1 MGFNLYKSDGAE
13 SNRSDYIKLRATLDI
28 TNETDTAVEITINY
42 TIKKTTNQNMSVP
55 GDRYGLLVKDF
66 SVNGNGQIINRG
78 SIIGYWK
85 LNQIYD
91 VTTEQTD
98 FATLS
103 FPKGERATT
112 YTGVTCLINDNF
124 DSTTWNNNKST
135 YIWTG
140 QQGETVSSLP
150 DNYAVTEFT
159 VPARGSSTTTTKC
172 SAPTSVTASAG
183 FVKPRDKVTIS
194 WSGAEAGV
202 NNDIQKYRVYYKEG
216 GMPTTGFQGY
226 DGYKDSE
233 NSTSTSV
240 DITMPDVRGSNYYF
254 KVQTIGRA
262 FGYNSNLSEA
272 VATCQINQ
280 LPPAPTVTPEKTT
293 IPSGGGSIAFSLI
306 AIDPDNQTTRFYY
319 STTPDGE
326 KTEISNSG
334 TIEVKDAT
342 TYYFYSFDGLEYSES
357 YTSQSITVNTK
368 PTITSI
374 TTTGIGTLYTSELL
388 TNDRYKDS
396 FYTQVKGAL
405 ELSKTAIS
413 ITWYARYATIPT
425 SGSVSDWETT
435 INLGDNNNLNANLD
449 LSSNT
454 NFKKLDNIVYQIG
467 ASYNDGIEDSDISW
481 GDTNF
486 VIAPVPTIGD
496 FINQYGKTNVAY
508 STSNHFY
515 HEASIIATKDSS
527 VTSIDA
533 TINNN
538 AQVTT
543 SGIRGY
549 LNDGYFKINIEN
561 TNKNTKYTLT
571 FTINRVIG
579 SVTKEFTI
587 YSAGLPYKG
596 GDGEATFGI
605 LDIYNQAILKAYSDT
620 GNFTISLYNFFETI
634 DYAHANK
641 NYNGN
646 PTPSTSNCLSFTLVK
661 GLKRLDI
668 NPTYSDDSSNSNLYF
683 TYNKNFYK
691 TELLDGR
698 NPLELD
704 LETVNSVDLRITFT
718 DVFGQSYSITKPGYL
733 TLDFREPFI
742 NKDGFSISVLRNN
755 NEVIDNIREGDEV
768 EFKLE
773 WKSYNSQVATIE
785 SYIYRSSTIIDNPSN
800 ITSWERYQNNS
811 NYIWNIDTSEVIP
824 TELIRR
830 GTGEKIYTVGQLNK
844 SNYIYFKIRTTINGQ
859 SKDYYTDGYK
869 ITQRHVSVSKA
880 GFSSFNYDSDKQKIS
895 YVHTPYD
902 SGGGNTP
909 NNMNN
914 TSGGIEKLEIG
925 IQYSTDFNS
934 ESSEKKYISFDG
946 TKSDNFVALITRP
959 SPEITIA
966 DEESDNTTEYTHF
979 FKIENFSYYN
989 IRLVFQTTIG
999 SIVKIGYGE
1008 ETTIYNITPTVA
1020 YRKNQLGINSIPENF
1035 EGDGFNP
1042 EESIKDTSILIIQSA
1057 TNRNN
1062 IYFITPNHRIKF
1074 NINNGRIDG
1083 ILLDAGNWNIP
1094 EPYAVA
1100 IENSDE
1106 TENFHVIKKEQ

>member
-1 MGFNLYKSDGAE
+1 MGFNLYKGDGAE
-13 SNRSDYIKLRATLDI
+13 SNRSDYIKLKATLNI
-28 TNETDTAVEITINY
+28 TNETDTKVEITINY
-42 TIKKTTNQNMSVP
+42 TIEKSTQQNMTPP
-55 GDRYGLLVKDF
+55 GKRYGLLVQDF
-66 SVNGNGQIINRG
+66 SVNENGQITNRG
-78 SIIGYWK
+78 SIIGYWE
-85 LNQIYD
+85 LAQIED
-91 VTTEQTD
+91 VYGKQTD
-98 FATLS
+98 YVTFS
-103 FPKGERATT
+103 FDKGERATT
-112 YTGVTCLINDNF
+112 YTGVTCLINDNL

-140 QQGETVSSLP
+140 QQGGSVSSLP

-183 FVKPRDKVTIS
+183 FVKPGDKITIS
-194 WSGAEAGV
+194 WSGAEAGI

-254 KVQTIGRA
+254 KVQTISRNA
-262 FGYNSNLSEA
+262 WYNSDLSEA

-280 LPPAPTVTPEKTT
+280 LPSAPTVAPKNII
-293 IPSGGGSIAFSLI
+293 IPSGGGSITFSLT
-306 AIDPDNQTTRFYY
+306 ATDDDEGQTTTFYY
-319 STTPDGE
+319 STVPDGE
-326 KTEISNSG
+326 KTEISNGG
-334 TIEVKDAT
+334 TIEIKDAT

-357 YTSQSITVNTK
+357 YTSPSITVNTK

-374 TTTGIGTLYTSELL
+374 TTTGIGTLYTSDLL
-388 TNDRYKDS
+388 TNNSYKDS
-396 FYTQVKGAL
+396 FYTQVSSTL
-405 ELSKTAIS
+405 ELSKTAHN
-413 ITWYARYATIPT
+413 ITWYARYATIPN

-435 INLGDNNNLNANLD
+435 INLGNNNNLNANLD

-533 TINNN
+533 TING
-538 AQVTT
+538 ATVTT
-543 SGIRGY
+543 PRDIIRGY
-549 LNDGYFKINIEN
+549 LNDGYFKINIEG
-561 TNKNTKYTLT
+561 TNKNTEYTLD

-579 SVTKEFTI
+579 SVTKKFAI
-587 YSAGLPYKG
+587 YSAGLPYKSSG
-596 GDGEATFGI
+596 GVFSE
-605 LDIYNQAILKAYSDT
+605 LDIFSQTAPLKAYSDT
-620 GNFTISLYNFFETI
+620 GNFTISLYNFFETT
-634 DYAHANK
+634 DYAHVNK

-646 PTPSTSNCLSFTLVK
+646 PTPSNCLLFTLVK
-661 GLKRLDI
+661 GSKSLDI
-668 NPTYSDDSSNSNLYF
+668 VPTYRDDSSTSNLYF
-683 TYNKNFYK
+683 NYNKNFYK

-704 LETVNSVDLRITFT
+704 LETVNSVDLKITFK
-718 DVFGQSYSITKPGYL
+718 DVFGQSYSITKPDYL
-733 TLDFREPFI
+733 KLDFREPFI
-742 NKDGFSISVLRNN
+742 NEYGFSISVLRNN
-755 NEVIDNIREGDEV
+755 NEVIGNIQEGDEV
-768 EFKLE
+768 KFTLNWE
-773 WKSYNSQVATIE
+773 SYNSQVATIE

-800 ITSWERYQNNS
+800 ITSWERYQDNS
-811 NYIWNIDTSEVIP
+811 NYIWNINTSEVIP
-824 TELIRR
+824 TGLIRS

-844 SNYIYFKIRTTINGQ
+844 SNYVYFKISTTINGQ
-859 SKDYYTDGYK
+859 SKNYYTDSYR

-895 YVHTPYD
+895 YVHTSYD

-909 NNMNN
+909 NNINN

-934 ESSEKKYISFDG
+934 ESSEKKYISSTG
-946 TKSDNFVALITRP
+946 EGSDNFVALITR
-959 SPEITIA
+959 SSNSEIT
-966 DEESDNTTEYTHF
+966 DEESSIIEYTHSF
-979 FKIENFSYYN
+979 NTGNFSYYN
-989 IRLVFQTTIG
+989 IRLVFKTTIG

-1008 ETTIYNITPTVA
+1008 ETTIYNITPTIA
-1020 YRKNQLGINSIPENF
+1020 YRKNQLGINTIPENF
-1035 EGDGFNP
+1035 EGNDGLG
-1042 EESIKDTSILIIQSA
+1042 ESIKDTSILIIQSA

-1062 IYFITPNHRIKF
+1062 IYFITPNYRIKF
-1074 NINNGRIDG
+1074 NINNGKIDG
-1083 ILLDAGNWNIP
+1083 ILLDAGNWNKP

-1100 IENSDE
+1100 IENSDG
-1106 TENFHVIKKEQ
+1106 TEDFHVIKKEQ

>member
-42 TIKKTTNQNMSVP
+42 TIKKDTNQNMSPP

-66 SVNGNGQIINRG
+66 SVNNEGQITNRG
-78 SIIGYWK
+78 SIIGWTEST
-85 LNQIYD
+85 LPIND
-91 VTTEQTD
+91 VAEQSNFIT
-98 FATLS
+98 FEFT
-103 FPKGERATT
+103 KGEYATT
-112 YTGVTCLINDNF
+112 YKGVTFLINDNR
-124 DSTTWNNNKST
+124 DSTTWNNDGT
-135 YIWTG
+135 YMWTG
-140 QQGETVSSLP
+140 QKGSSVNHLP
-150 DNYAVTEFT
+150 DSYAVTEFT
-159 VPARGSSTTTTKC
+159 VPAQGSSTTPTKC

-183 FVKPRDKVTIS
+183 FVKPGDKITIS
-194 WSGAEAGV
+194 WSGAEAGI

-254 KVQTIGRA
+254 KVQTISRNA
-262 FGYNSNLSEA
+262 WYNSDLSEA

-280 LPPAPTVTPEKTT
+280 LPSAPTVAPKNII
-293 IPSGGGSIAFSLI
+293 IPSGGGSITFSLT
-306 AIDPDNQTTRFYY
+306 ATDDDEGQTTTFYY
-319 STTPDGE
+319 STVPDGE
-326 KTEISNSG
+326 KTEISNG
-334 TIEVKDAT
+334 ETIEIKDAT

-357 YTSQSITVNTK
+357 YTSPSITVNTK

-374 TTTGIGTLYTSELL
+374 TTTGTGTLYTSELL

-405 ELSKTAIS
+405 KLSKNAND
-413 ITWYARYATIPT
+413 ITWYARYATIPE
-425 SGSVSDWETT
+425 SGSVPDWKTT
-435 INLGDNNNLNANLD
+435 IILDTNKNLNANLD

-454 NFKKLDNIVYQIG
+454 DFKKLDNIVYQIG

-496 FINQYGKTNVAY
+496 FINQYGTTNVKY

-515 HEASIIATKDSS
+515 HKASIIATKDSS

-538 AQVTT
+538 AQVIT

-561 TNKNTKYTLT
+561 TNKNTKYTLE

-579 SVTKEFTI
+579 SVTKEFEI

-596 GDGEATFGI
+596 SNGEATFGI
-605 LDIYNQAILKAYSDT
+605 SDIYNQATLKAYSDT
-620 GNFTISLYNFFETI
+620 GNFTISLYNFFETLS
-634 DYAHANK
+634 YSSAKK
-641 NYNGN
+641 NYDGTKL
-646 PTPSTSNCLSFTLVK
+646 PTSCLSFDFVKDSKTLN
-661 GLKRLDI
+661 I
-668 NPTYSDDSSNSNLYF
+668 IPTYSDSSSDSILYF
-683 TYNKNFYK
+683 TYKKDFYK
-691 TELLDGR
+691 ALAGS
-698 NPLELD
+698 NPLGLD
-704 LETVNSVDLRITFT
+704 LEAANSVDLKITFT
-718 DVFGQSYSITKPGYL
+718 DVFGQSYSVTKQGYL

-755 NEVIDNIREGDEV
+755 NEVIDNIREGDKVKFILNWE
-768 EFKLE
+768 
-773 WKSYNSQVATIE
+773 SYNSQVATIE
-785 SYIYRSSTIIDNPSN
+785 SYIYRSSTIVDNPSN
-800 ITSWERYQNNS
+800 ITSWERYQDNS

-824 TELIRR
+824 TGLIRS
-830 GTGEKIYTVGQLNK
+830 GTGKKIYTVGQLNK
-844 SNYIYFKIRTTINGQ
+844 SNYIYFKISTTINGQ
-859 SKDYYTDGYK
+859 SKDYYTDGYR

-934 ESSEKKYISFDG
+934 ESSEKKYISSTG
-946 TKSDNFVALITRP
+946 GKSDNFVALITRP
-959 SPEITIA
+959 SPETIA
-966 DEESDNTTEYTHF
+966 DEESSIIEYTHSF
-979 FKIENFSYYN
+979 NIGNFSYYN

-999 SIVKIGYGE
+999 STVKIGYGE
-1008 ETTIYNITPTVA
+1008 ETTIYNITPTIA
-1020 YRKNQLGINSIPENF
+1020 YRKNQLGINTIPENF

-1074 NINNGRIDG
+1074 NINDGRIDG

-1094 EPYAVA
+1094 EPYAVS
-1100 IENSDE
+1100 IENSDG
-1106 TENFHVIKKEQ
+1106 TEDFHVIKKE

>member
-1 MGFNLYKSDGAE
+1 MGFNLYKGDGAE
-13 SNRSDYIKLRATLDI
+13 SNRSDYIKLKATLDI

-42 TIKKTTNQNMSVP
+42 TIKKTTNQNMPVP

-183 FVKPRDKVTIS
+183 FVKPGDKVTIS
-194 WSGAEAGV
+194 WSGAEAGI

-262 FGYNSNLSEA
+262 FGYNSNLSENY
-272 VATCQINQ
+272 ATCQINQ
-280 LPPAPTVTPEKTT
+280 LPPAPTVTPEKTM
-293 IPSGGGSIAFSLI
+293 IPSGGGSIAFSLT
-306 AIDPDNQTTRFYY
+306 ATDPDSQTTSFYY
-319 STTPDGE
+319 STIPAGG
-326 KTEISNSG
+326 KTEISNGG
-334 TIEVKDAT
+334 TIEVKDET
-342 TYYFYSFDGLEYSES
+342 TYYFYTFDGLEYSES
-357 YTSQSITVNTK
+357 YTSQLITVNTK

-374 TTTGIGTLYTSELL
+374 TTTGIGTLYTSDLL
-388 TNDRYKDS
+388 TNDNYKDS
-396 FYTQVKGAL
+396 FYTQVSSTL
-405 ELSKTAIS
+405 ELSKTANS
-413 ITWYARYATIPT
+413 ITWYARYATIPN
-425 SGSVSDWETT
+425 SGSVLKWEKT
-435 INLGDNNNLNANLD
+435 IDLGTNNDLNVNLD

-454 NFKKLDNIVYQIG
+454 DFKKLDNIVYQIG

-496 FINQYGKTNVAY
+496 FINQYGTTNVKY

-515 HEASIIATKDSS
+515 HKASIIATKDSS
-527 VTSIDA
+527 VISIDA
-533 TINNN
+533 TVNG
-538 AQVTT
+538 ATVTT
-543 SGIRGY
+543 PRDIIRGY
-549 LNDGYFKINIEN
+549 LNDGYFKINIEG
-561 TNKNTKYTLT
+561 TNKNTEYTLD

-579 SVTKEFTI
+579 SVTKKFTI
-587 YSAGLPYKG
+587 YSAGLPYKSRMAVFS
-596 GDGEATFGI
+596 ES
-605 LDIYNQAILKAYSDT
+605 DIFSQTAPLKAYSDT
-620 GNFTISLYNFFETI
+620 SNFTISLYNFFGTT
-634 DYAHANK
+634 DYAYANK
-641 NYNGN
+641 NYDGN
-646 PTPSTSNCLSFTLVK
+646 PNPSNCLLFTLVK
-661 GLKRLDI
+661 GSKSLDI
-668 NPTYSDDSSNSNLYF
+668 NPTYRDDSSNSNLYF
-683 TYNKNFYK
+683 DYKKDFYK
-691 TELLDGR
+691 TELLNGS

-704 LETVNSVDLRITFT
+704 LEAVNSVGLKITFK
-718 DVFGQSYSITKPGYL
+718 DVFGQSYSITKQDYL
-733 TLDFREPFI
+733 KLDFREPFI
-742 NKDGFSISVLRNN
+742 NKSGFSISVLRNN
-755 NEVIDNIREGDEV
+755 NEVIDNIREGDKVKFILNWE
-768 EFKLE
+768 
-773 WKSYNSQVATIE
+773 SYNSQVATIE
-785 SYIYRSSTIIDNPSN
+785 SYIYRSSTIVDNPSN
-800 ITSWERYQNNS
+800 ITSWERYQDNS

-844 SNYIYFKIRTTINGQ
+844 SNYIYFKINTTINGQ
-859 SKDYYTDGYK
+859 SKDYYTDGYR
-869 ITQRHVSVSKA
+869 ITQRHVSISKA
-880 GFSSFNYDSDKQKIS
+880 GFSSFNYDSDNQKIS

-934 ESSEKKYISFDG
+934 ESSEKKYISSTG
-946 TKSDNFVALITRP
+946 KGSDNFVALITRS
-959 SPEITIA
+959 SPKTIA
-966 DEESDNTTEYTHF
+966 GEESSTIEYTHSF
-979 FKIENFSYYN
+979 QIENFSYYN
-989 IRLVFQTTIG
+989 IRLVFKTTIG
-999 SIVKIGYGE
+999 SIEKIGYGE

-1057 TNRNN
+1057 TNKNN

-1074 NINNGRIDG
+1074 NINDGRIDG
-1083 ILLDAGNWNIP
+1083 ILLDAGNWN
-1094 EPYAVA
+1094 
-1100 IENSDE
+1100 
-1106 TENFHVIKKEQ
+1106 

>member
-1 MGFNLYKSDGAE
+1 MGFNLYKGDGAE
-13 SNRSDYIKLRATLDI
+13 SNRSDYIKLKATLDI

-183 FVKPRDKVTIS
+183 FVKPGDKVTIS
-194 WSGAEAGV
+194 WSGAEAGI
-202 NNDIQKYRVYYKEG
+202 NNDIQKYRVYYNVG
-216 GMPTTGFQGY
+216 QAPTTGYQGY
-226 DGYKDSE
+226 IGYKDSE
-233 NSTSTSV
+233 DSTSTSV

-254 KVQTIGRA
+254 KVQTISRNA
-262 FGYNSNLSEA
+262 WYNSDLSEA

-280 LPPAPTVTPEKTT
+280 LPSAPTVAPKNII
-293 IPSGGGSIAFSLI
+293 IPSGGGSITFSLT
-306 AIDPDNQTTRFYY
+306 ATDDDEGQTTTFYY
-319 STTPDGE
+319 STVPDGE
-326 KTEISNSG
+326 KTEISNGG
-334 TIEVKDAT
+334 TIEIKDAT

-357 YTSQSITVNTK
+357 YTSPSIIVNTK

-374 TTTGIGTLYTSELL
+374 TTTGIGTLYTSDLL
-388 TNDRYKDS
+388 TNDSYKDS
-396 FYTQVKGAL
+396 FYTQVNSAL
-405 ELSKTAIS
+405 ELSKTANS
-413 ITWYARYATIPT
+413 ITWYARYATIPK
-425 SGSVSDWETT
+425 SGSVLKWEKT
-435 INLGDNNNLNANLD
+435 IDLGTNNDLNANLD

-454 NFKKLDNIVYQIG
+454 DFKKLDNIVYQIG

-496 FINQYGKTNVAY
+496 FINQYGTTNIAY
-508 STSNHFY
+508 STNNHFY

-533 TINNN
+533 TVNG
-538 AQVTT
+538 ATVTT
-543 SGIRGY
+543 PRDIIRGY
-549 LNDGYFKINIEN
+549 LNDGYFKINIEG
-561 TNKNTKYTLT
+561 TNKNTEYTLD
-571 FTINRVIG
+571 FTINRIIG
-579 SVTKEFTI
+579 SVTKKFTI
-587 YSAGLPYKG
+587 YSAGLPYKSSG
-596 GDGEATFGI
+596 TAFSES
-605 LDIYNQAILKAYSDT
+605 DIFSQTAPLKAYSDT
-620 GNFTISLYNFFETI
+620 GNFTISLYNFFETT

-661 GLKRLDI
+661 GLKILDI
-668 NPTYSDDSSNSNLYF
+668 NPTYRDDSSASNLYF
-683 TYNKNFYK
+683 TYNKDFYK
-691 TELLDGR
+691 AELSKGS

-704 LETVNSVDLRITFT
+704 LEAVNSVGLKITFK
-718 DVFGQSYSITKPGYL
+718 DVFGQSYSITKQDYL
-733 TLDFREPFI
+733 KLDFREPFI
-742 NKDGFSISVLRNN
+742 NEDGFSISVLRNN
-755 NEVIDNIREGDEV
+755 NEVIGNIQEGDKVKFTLNWE
-768 EFKLE
+768 
-773 WKSYNSQVATIE
+773 SYNSQVATIE
-785 SYIYRSSTIIDNPSN
+785 SYIYRSSTIVDNPSN
-800 ITSWERYQNNS
+800 ITSWERYQDNS

-824 TELIRR
+824 TELIRS
-830 GTGEKIYTVGQLNK
+830 GTGKKIYTVGQLNK
-844 SNYIYFKIRTTINGQ
+844 SNYIYFKISTTINEQ
-859 SKDYYTDGYK
+859 SRDYYTDGYR

-934 ESSEKKYISFDG
+934 ESSEKKYISSTG
-946 TKSDNFVALITRP
+946 GASDNFVALITRS
-959 SPEITIA
+959 SPETIA
-966 DEESDNTTEYTHF
+966 GEESDNTTEYTHS

-1074 NINNGRIDG
+1074 NINDGKIDG
-1083 ILLDAGNWNIP
+1083 ILLDAGNWINQNP
-1094 EPYAVA
+1094 MPL
-1100 IENSDE
+1100 
-1106 TENFHVIKKEQ
+1106 Q

>member
-1 MGFNLYKSDGAE
+1 MGFNLYKGDGAE

-42 TIKKTTNQNMSVP
+42 TIKKDTNQNMSPP

-66 SVNGNGQIINRG
+66 SVNENGQINNRG

-124 DSTTWNNNKST
+124 DSTTWNNDGT
-135 YIWTG
+135 YMWTG
-140 QQGETVSSLP
+140 QKGSSVSYLP

-159 VPARGSSTTTTKC
+159 VPAQGSSTTPTKC

-183 FVKPRDKVTIS
+183 FVKPGDKITIS
-194 WSGAEAGV
+194 WSGAEAGI

-254 KVQTIGRA
+254 KVQTISRNA
-262 FGYNSNLSEA
+262 WYNSDLSEA

-280 LPPAPTVTPEKTT
+280 LPSAPTVAPKNII
-293 IPSGGGSIAFSLI
+293 IPSGGGSITFSLT
-306 AIDPDNQTTRFYY
+306 ATDDDEGQTTSFYY
-319 STTPDGE
+319 STVPDGE
-326 KTEISNSG
+326 KTEISNG
-334 TIEVKDAT
+334 ETIEIKDAT

-357 YTSQSITVNTK
+357 YTSPSITVNTK

-388 TNDRYKDS
+388 TNDSYQNS
-396 FYTQVKGAL
+396 FYTQVSSTL
-405 ELSKTAIS
+405 ELSKTSVS
-413 ITWYARYATIPT
+413 ITWYARYATIPE

-454 NFKKLDNIVYQIG
+454 EFKKLANIVYQIG

-496 FINQYGKTNVAY
+496 FINQYGTTNVKY

-515 HEASIIATKDSS
+515 HKASIIATKDSS

-533 TINNN
+533 TINND
-538 AQVTT
+538 AQVIT

-561 TNKNTKYTLT
+561 TNKNTKYTLE

-579 SVTKEFTI
+579 SVTKKFEI

-596 GDGEATFGI
+596 SDGEATFGI
-605 LDIYNQAILKAYSDT
+605 SDIYNQATLKAYSDT
-620 GNFTISLYNFFETI
+620 GNFTISLYNFFETLS
-634 DYAHANK
+634 YSSAKK
-641 NYNGN
+641 NYDGTKL
-646 PTPSTSNCLSFTLVK
+646 PTSCLSFDFVKDSKTLNIV
-661 GLKRLDI
+661 
-668 NPTYSDDSSNSNLYF
+668 PTYSDSSSDSILYF
-683 TYNKNFYK
+683 TYKKDFYK
-691 TELLDGR
+691 ALAGS
-698 NPLELD
+698 NPLGLD
-704 LETVNSVDLRITFT
+704 LEAANSVDLKITFT
-718 DVFGQSYSITKPGYL
+718 DIFKQSYSITKQGYL

-742 NKDGFSISVLRNN
+742 NEDGFSISVLRNN

-768 EFKLE
+768 KFILNWE
-773 WKSYNSQVATIE
+773 SYNSQVATIE

-811 NYIWNIDTSEVIP
+811 NYIWNINTSEVIP
-824 TELIRR
+824 TGLIRS
-830 GTGEKIYTVGQLNK
+830 GTSNKIYTVGQLNK
-844 SNYIYFKIRTTINGQ
+844 SNYIYFKISTTINGQ
-859 SKDYYTDGYK
+859 SRDYYTDGYR

-914 TSGGIEKLEIG
+914 TSSGIEKLEIG

-934 ESSEKKYISFDG
+934 ESSEKKYISSTG
-946 TKSDNFVALITRP
+946 GGSDNFVALITRS
-959 SPEITIA
+959 SPETIF
-966 DEESDNTTEYTHF
+966 DEESSIIEYTHSF
-979 FKIENFSYYN
+979 QIENFSYYN
-989 IRLVFQTTIG
+989 IRLVFKTTIG
-999 SIVKIGYGE
+999 SIEKIGYGE
-1008 ETTIYNITPTVA
+1008 ETTIYNITPTIA
-1020 YRKNQLGINSIPENF
+1020 YRKNQLGINTIPENF
-1035 EGDGFNP
+1035 EGNDGFNP
-1042 EESIKDTSILIIQSA
+1042 GESIKDTSILIIQSA

-1062 IYFITPNHRIKF
+1062 IYFITPNNRIKF
-1074 NINNGRIDG
+1074 NINDGRIDG
-1083 ILLDAGNWNIP
+1083 ILLDAGNWN
-1094 EPYAVA
+1094 
-1100 IENSDE
+1100 
-1106 TENFHVIKKEQ
+1106 

>member
-13 SNRSDYIKLRATLDI
+13 SNRSDYIKLKATLDI

-159 VPARGSSTTTTKC
+159 VPARGSSTTPTKC

-183 FVKPRDKVTIS
+183 FVKPGDKITIS
-194 WSGAEAGV
+194 WSGAEAGI

-254 KVQTIGRA
+254 KVQTISRNA
-262 FGYNSNLSEA
+262 WYNSDLSEA

-280 LPPAPTVTPEKTT
+280 LPSAPTVAPKNII
-293 IPSGGGSIAFSLI
+293 IPSGGGSITFSLT
-306 AIDPDNQTTRFYY
+306 ATDDDEGQTTTFYY

-326 KTEISNSG
+326 KTEISNGG

-413 ITWYARYATIPT
+413 ITWYARYATIPE

-435 INLGDNNNLNANLD
+435 INLGNNNNLNANLD

-454 NFKKLDNIVYQIG
+454 NFKKLANIVYQIG

-496 FINQYGKTNVAY
+496 FINQYGKTNVPY
-508 STSNHFY
+508 SASNHFY
-515 HEASIIATKDSS
+515 HKASIIATKDSS
-527 VTSIDA
+527 VTSIEARINGA
-533 TINNN
+533 T
-538 AQVTT
+538 VTT

-549 LNDGYFKINIEN
+549 LNDGYFKINIEG
-561 TNKNTKYTLT
+561 TNKNTEYTLE

-587 YSAGLPYKG
+587 YSAGLPYKSSG
-596 GDGEATFGI
+596 TVFSE
-605 LDIYNQAILKAYSDT
+605 LDIFSQTAPLKAYSDT
-620 GNFTISLYNFFETI
+620 GNFTIFLYNFFGTT
-634 DYAHANK
+634 DYANAKK
-641 NYNGN
+641 NYDGN
-646 PTPSTSNCLSFTLVK
+646 PNPSNCLSFTLVK
-661 GLKRLDI
+661 GSKSLEI
-668 NPTYSDDSSNSNLYF
+668 NPIYRDDSSNSNLYF
-683 TYNKNFYK
+683 NYNKDFYK
-691 TELLDGR
+691 AKLSNGN

-704 LETVNSVDLRITFT
+704 LEAVNSVDLKITFK
-718 DVFGQSYSITKPGYL
+718 DVFGQSYSITKRDYL
-733 TLDFREPFI
+733 KLDFREPFI
-742 NKDGFSISVLRNN
+742 NEDGFSISVLRNN
-755 NEVIDNIREGDEV
+755 NVVIDNIREGDEV

-773 WKSYNSQVATIE
+773 WQSYNSQVATIE
-785 SYIYRSSTIIDNPSN
+785 SYIYRSSTIVDNPSN
-800 ITSWERYQNNS
+800 ITSWERYQDNS

-830 GTGEKIYTVGQLNK
+830 GTSNKIYTVGQLNK
-844 SNYIYFKIRTTINGQ
+844 SNYIYFKISTTINGQ
-859 SKDYYTDGYK
+859 SRDYYTDGYR

-914 TSGGIEKLEIG
+914 TSSGIEKLEIG

-934 ESSEKKYISFDG
+934 ESSEKKYISSTG
-946 TKSDNFVALITRP
+946 EGSDNFVALITRS
-959 SPEITIA
+959 SPETIF
-966 DEESDNTTEYTHF
+966 DEESSIIEYTHSF
-979 FKIENFSYYN
+979 QIENFSYYN
-989 IRLVFQTTIG
+989 IRLVFKTTIG
-999 SIVKIGYGE
+999 SIEKIGYGE
-1008 ETTIYNITPTVA
+1008 ETTIYNITPTIA
-1020 YRKNQLGINSIPENF
+1020 YRKNHIGINAIPENF
-1035 EGDGFNP
+1035 EGNDGFNP
-1042 EESIKDTSILIIQSA
+1042 GESIKDTSILIIQSA

-1074 NINNGRIDG
+1074 NINDGRIDG
-1083 ILLDAGNWNIP
+1083 ILLDAGNWN
-1094 EPYAVA
+1094 
-1100 IENSDE
+1100 
-1106 TENFHVIKKEQ
+1106 

>member
-1 MGFNLYKSDGAE
+1 MGFNLYKGDGAE

-42 TIKKTTNQNMSVP
+42 TIKKDTNQNMSPP

-66 SVNGNGQIINRG
+66 SVNENGQINNRG

-124 DSTTWNNNKST
+124 DSTTWNNDGT
-135 YIWTG
+135 YMWTG
-140 QQGETVSSLP
+140 QKGSSVSYLP

-159 VPARGSSTTTTKC
+159 VPAQGSSTTPTKC

-183 FVKPRDKVTIS
+183 FVKPGDKITIS
-194 WSGAEAGV
+194 WSGAEAGI

-254 KVQTIGRA
+254 KVQTISRNA
-262 FGYNSNLSEA
+262 WYNSDLSEA

-280 LPPAPTVTPEKTT
+280 LPSAPTVAPKNII
-293 IPSGGGSIAFSLI
+293 IPSGGGSITFSLT
-306 AIDPDNQTTRFYY
+306 ATDDDEGQTTTFYY
-319 STTPDGE
+319 STVPDGE
-326 KTEISNSG
+326 KTEISNG
-334 TIEVKDAT
+334 ETIEIKDAT

-357 YTSQSITVNTK
+357 YTSPSITVNTK

-413 ITWYARYATIPT
+413 ITWYARYATIPE
-425 SGSVSDWETT
+425 SGFVSDWETT

-454 NFKKLDNIVYQIG
+454 DFKKLDNIVYQIG

-486 VIAPVPTIGD
+486 VIARVPTIGD
-496 FINQYGKTNVAY
+496 FINQYGIENIPY
-508 STSNHFY
+508 SASNHFY

-533 TINNN
+533 TVNG
-538 AQVTT
+538 ATVTT
-543 SGIRGY
+543 PRDIIRGY
-549 LNDGYFKINIEN
+549 LNDGYFKINIEG
-561 TNKNTKYTLT
+561 TNKNTRYTLE

-579 SVTKEFTI
+579 SVTKEFII
-587 YSAGLPYKG
+587 YSAGLPYKSSG
-596 GDGEATFGI
+596 TAFSES
-605 LDIYNQAILKAYSDT
+605 DIFSQTAPLKAYSDT
-620 GNFTISLYNFFETI
+620 GNFTISLYNFFETT

-661 GLKRLDI
+661 GLKILDI
-668 NPTYSDDSSNSNLYF
+668 NPTYRDDSSASNLYF
-683 TYNKNFYK
+683 TYNKDFYK
-691 TELLDGR
+691 KLLTGSNPS

-704 LETVNSVDLRITFT
+704 LEAVNSVDLKITFT
-718 DVFGQSYSITKPGYL
+718 DVFGQSYSITKRDYL
-733 TLDFREPFI
+733 KLDFREPFI
-742 NKDGFSISVLRNN
+742 NEYGFSISVLRNN
-755 NEVIDNIREGDEV
+755 NEVIGNIQEGDRVKFILNWE
-768 EFKLE
+768 
-773 WKSYNSQVATIE
+773 SYNSQVATIE
-785 SYIYRSSTIIDNPSN
+785 SYIYRSSTIVDNPSN
-800 ITSWERYQNNS
+800 ITSWERYQDNS

-824 TELIRR
+824 TGLIRR

-844 SNYIYFKIRTTINGQ
+844 SNYIYFKISTTINEQ
-859 SKDYYTDGYK
+859 SRDYYTDGYR
-869 ITQRHVSVSKA
+869 ITQKHVSVSKA
-880 GFSSFNYDSDKQKIS
+880 GFSSFNYDSDNQKIS

-934 ESSEKKYISFDG
+934 ESSEKKYISSTG
-946 TKSDNFVALITRP
+946 GKSDIFVALITRS
-959 SPEITIA
+959 SPETI
-966 DEESDNTTEYTHF
+966 DGEESSTIEYTHS

-989 IRLVFQTTIG
+989 IRLVFKTTIG
-999 SIVKIGYGE
+999 SIEKIGYGE
-1008 ETTIYNITPTVA
+1008 ETTIYNITPTIA
-1020 YRKNQLGINSIPENF
+1020 YRKNQLGINTIPENF
-1035 EGDGFNP
+1035 EGNDGSG
-1042 EESIKDTSILIIQSA
+1042 ESIKDTSILIIQSA

-1062 IYFITPNHRIKF
+1062 IYFITPNNRIKF
-1074 NINNGRIDG
+1074 NINDGKIDG
-1083 ILLDAGNWNIP
+1083 ILLDAGNWN
-1094 EPYAVA
+1094 
-1100 IENSDE
+1100 
-1106 TENFHVIKKEQ
+1106 

>member
-1 MGFNLYKSDGAE
+1 MVRIYA
-13 SNRSDYIKLRATLDI
+13 Y
-28 TNETDTAVEITINY
+28 
-42 TIKKTTNQNMSVP
+42 
-55 GDRYGLLVKDF
+55 
-66 SVNGNGQIINRG
+66 SVNNIWCDY
-78 SIIGYWK
+78 S
-85 LNQIYD
+85 L
-91 VTTEQTD
+91 
-98 FATLS
+98 
-103 FPKGERATT
+103 
-112 YTGVTCLINDNF
+112 
-124 DSTTWNNNKST
+124 
-135 YIWTG
+135 YISRDG
-140 QQGETVSSLP
+140 
-150 DNYAVTEFT
+150 
-159 VPARGSSTTTTKC
+159 STTTVRVIGTIYGNGSSKDSSNNLYAHLRYNVSPANTGNTTTYVSSYGSPFGNGVKIVDAPLDGSSIPKSGATFDVSWTIPNDETITYENC
-172 SAPTSVTASAG
+172 ALFLSKSPNNVESNSNEAYLFIGKKLKPNAEDRLRYYTENLSIEPDYTPCTAPTSVTASAG
-183 FVKPRDKVTIS
+183 FVKPGDKVTIS
-194 WSGAEAGV
+194 WSGAEAGL
-202 NNDIQKYRVYYKEG
+202 NNTIRRYRVYYNVG
-216 GMPTTGFQGY
+216 QAPTTGSQGHV
-226 DGYKDSE
+226 GYIDSE

-240 DITMPDVRGSNYYF
+240 DITMPDVRGGVYYF
-254 KVQTIGRA
+254 KVQTICWNA
-262 FGYNSNLSEA
+262 WYNSNLSEA

-280 LPPAPTVTPEKTT
+280 LPSAPTVAPKNII
-293 IPSGGGSIAFSLI
+293 IPSGGGSITFSLT
-306 AIDPDNQTTRFYY
+306 ATDDDEGQTTTFYY
-319 STTPDGE
+319 STVPDGE
-326 KTEISNSG
+326 KTEISNGG
-334 TIEVKDAT
+334 TIEIKDAT

-357 YTSQSITVNTK
+357 YTSPSITVNTK
-368 PTITSI
+368 PTIISI

-388 TNDRYKDS
+388 TSDRYKDS

-405 ELSKTAIS
+405 ELSKNAKD
-413 ITWYARYATIPT
+413 ITWYARYATIPE
-425 SGSVSDWETT
+425 SGPVSDWETT
-435 INLGDNNNLNANLD
+435 INLGNNNNLNANLD

-454 NFKKLDNIVYQIG
+454 NFKKLANIVYQIG

-496 FINQYGKTNVAY
+496 FINQYGKTNVPY
-508 STSNHFY
+508 SASNHFY
-515 HEASIIATKDSS
+515 HKASIIATKDSS

-549 LNDGYFKINIEN
+549 LNDGYFKINIEG
-561 TNKNTKYTLT
+561 TNKNTEYTLE

-596 GDGEATFGI
+596 GDGEATFGV

-620 GNFTISLYNFFETI
+620 GDFTISLYNFFETT
-634 DYAHANK
+634 DYAHAKK
-641 NYNGN
+641 NYNGD
-646 PTPSTSNCLSFTLVK
+646 PIPSTSNCLSFTLVK
-661 GLKRLDI
+661 GLKSLDI
-668 NPTYSDDSSNSNLYF
+668 NPTYRADSSSSILYF
-683 TYNKNFYK
+683 NYNKDFYK
-691 TELLDGR
+691 AKLSAGS

-704 LETVNSVDLRITFT
+704 LEAVNSVDLKITFK
-718 DVFGQSYSITKPGYL
+718 DVFGRSYSITKQGYL

-742 NKDGFSISVLRNN
+742 NEDGFSISVLRNN

-768 EFKLE
+768 KFILN

-785 SYIYRSSTIIDNPSN
+785 SYIYRSSTIVDNPSN

-811 NYIWNIDTSEVIP
+811 NYTWNIDTSKVRPIG
-824 TELIRR
+824 LIRS

-844 SNYIYFKIRTTINGQ
+844 SNYIYFKISTTINEQ
-859 SKDYYTDGYK
+859 SKDYYTDGYR

-880 GFSSFNYDSDKQKIS
+880 GFSSFNYDSDNQKIS

-934 ESSEKKYISFDG
+934 ESSEKKYISSTG
-946 TKSDNFVALITRP
+946 GKSDIFVALITRS
-959 SPEITIA
+959 SPETI
-966 DEESDNTTEYTHF
+966 DGEESSTIEYTHSF
-979 FKIENFSYYN
+979 NIGNFSYYN

-999 SIVKIGYGE
+999 STVKIGYGE
-1008 ETTIYNITPTVA
+1008 ETTIYNITPTIA
-1020 YRKNQLGINSIPENF
+1020 YRKNQLGINTIPENF

-1074 NINNGRIDG
+1074 NINDGRIDG

-1100 IENSDE
+1100 IENSDG
-1106 TENFHVIKKEQ
+1106 TENFHVIKKE

>member
-1 MGFNLYKSDGAE
+1 MGFNLYKGDGAE
-13 SNRSDYIKLRATLDI
+13 SNRSDYIKLKATLDI

-78 SIIGYWK
+78 SIIGYTEST
-85 LNQIYD
+85 LPIND
-91 VTTEQTD
+91 VTEQSNFIT
-98 FATLS
+98 FKFT
-103 FPKGERATT
+103 KGEYATT
-112 YTGVTCLINDNF
+112 YKGVTFLINDNR
-124 DSTTWNNNKST
+124 DSTTWNNDGT
-135 YIWTG
+135 YMWTG
-140 QQGETVSSLP
+140 QKGSSVNHLP
-150 DNYAVTEFT
+150 DSYAVTEFT
-159 VPARGSSTTTTKC
+159 IPARGSSTTTTKC

-183 FVKPRDKVTIS
+183 FVKPGDKVTIS
-194 WSGAEAGV
+194 WSGAEAGI

-226 DGYKDSE
+226 DDYKDSE

-262 FGYNSNLSEA
+262 FGYNSDLSEA

-306 AIDPDNQTTRFYY
+306 ATDPDSQTTSFYY
-319 STTPDGE
+319 STTTPDGE
-326 KTEISNSG
+326 KTEISNGG
-334 TIEVKDAT
+334 TIEVKDET
-342 TYYFYSFDGLEYSES
+342 TYYFYTFDGLEYSES
-357 YTSQSITVNTK
+357 YTSQLITVNTK

-374 TTTGIGTLYTSELL
+374 TTTGIGTLYTSDLL
-388 TNDRYKDS
+388 TNDSYKDS
-396 FYTQVKGAL
+396 FYTQVSSTL
-405 ELSKTAIS
+405 ELSKTAHN
-413 ITWYARYATIPT
+413 ITWYARYATIPN
-425 SGSVSDWETT
+425 SGSVLKWEKT
-435 INLGDNNNLNANLD
+435 IDLGTNNDLNANLD

-454 NFKKLDNIVYQIG
+454 DFKKLDNIVYQIG

-496 FINQYGKTNVAY
+496 FINQYGIENIPY
-508 STSNHFY
+508 SASNHFY

-533 TINNN
+533 TVNG
-538 AQVTT
+538 ATVTT
-543 SGIRGY
+543 PRDIIRGY
-549 LNDGYFKINIEN
+549 LNDGYFKINIIG
-561 TNKNTKYTLT
+561 TNKNTEYTLD

-579 SVTKEFTI
+579 SVTKKFTI
-587 YSAGLPYKG
+587 YSAGLPYKSG
-596 GDGEATFGI
+596 GTIFSES
-605 LDIYNQAILKAYSDT
+605 DISSQTAPLKAYSDT
-620 GNFTISLYNFFETI
+620 GDFIISLYNFFETT
-634 DYAHANK
+634 DYAHAKK
-641 NYNGN
+641 NYNGD

-661 GLKRLDI
+661 GLKSLDI
-668 NPTYSDDSSNSNLYF
+668 NPTYRGDSSNSNLYF
-683 TYNKNFYK
+683 NYNKDFYK
-691 TELLDGR
+691 AELSKGS

-704 LETVNSVDLRITFT
+704 LETVNSVDLRITFK
-718 DVFGQSYSITKPGYL
+718 DVFGQSYSITKPDYL
-733 TLDFREPFI
+733 KLDFREPFI
-742 NKDGFSISVLRNN
+742 NKTGFSISILRNN
-755 NEVIDNIREGDEV
+755 NEVIDNIREGDKVKFILNWE
-768 EFKLE
+768 
-773 WKSYNSQVATIE
+773 SYNSQVATVE
-785 SYIYRSSTIIDNPSN
+785 SYIYRSSTIVDNPSN
-800 ITSWERYQNNS
+800 ITSWERYQDNS

-844 SNYIYFKIRTTINGQ
+844 SNYIYFKINTTINGQ
-859 SKDYYTDGYK
+859 SKDYYTDGYR

-880 GFSSFNYDSDKQKIS
+880 GFSSFNYDSDNQKIS

-914 TSGGIEKLEIG
+914 TSSGIEKLEIG

-934 ESSEKKYISFDG
+934 ESSEKKYISSTG
-946 TKSDNFVALITRP
+946 GKSDNFVALITRS
-959 SPEITIA
+959 SPETIA
-966 DEESDNTTEYTHF
+966 GEESSTIEYTHF

-1074 NINNGRIDG
+1074 NINDGRIDG
-1083 ILLDAGNWNIP
+1083 ILLDAGNWN
-1094 EPYAVA
+1094 
-1100 IENSDE
+1100 
-1106 TENFHVIKKEQ
+1106 

>member
-1 MGFNLYKSDGAE
+1 MGFNLYKGDGAE
-13 SNRSDYIKLRATLDI
+13 SNRSDYIKLKATLNI
-28 TNETDTAVEITINY
+28 TNETDTKVEITINY
-42 TIKKTTNQNMSVP
+42 TIEKSTQQNMTPP
-55 GDRYGLLVKDF
+55 GKRYGLLVQDF
-66 SVNGNGQIINRG
+66 SVNENGQITNRG
-78 SIIGYWK
+78 SIIGYWE
-85 LNQIYD
+85 LAQIED
-91 VTTEQTD
+91 VYGKQTD
-98 FATLS
+98 YVTFS
-103 FPKGERATT
+103 FDKGERATT
-112 YTGVTCLINDNF
+112 YTGVTCLINDNL

-140 QQGETVSSLP
+140 QQGGSVSSLP

-183 FVKPRDKVTIS
+183 FVKPGDKITIS
-194 WSGAEAGV
+194 WSGAEAGI

-254 KVQTIGRA
+254 KVQTISRNA
-262 FGYNSNLSEA
+262 WYNSDLSEA

-280 LPPAPTVTPEKTT
+280 LPSAPTVAPKNII
-293 IPSGGGSIAFSLI
+293 IPSGGGSITFSLT
-306 AIDPDNQTTRFYY
+306 ATDDDEGQTTTFYY
-319 STTPDGE
+319 STVPDGE
-326 KTEISNSG
+326 KTEISNGG
-334 TIEVKDAT
+334 TIEIKDAT

-357 YTSQSITVNTK
+357 YTSPSITVNTK

-374 TTTGIGTLYTSELL
+374 TTTGIGTLYTSDLL
-388 TNDRYKDS
+388 TNNSYKDS
-396 FYTQVKGAL
+396 FYTQVSSTL
-405 ELSKTAIS
+405 ELSKTAHN
-413 ITWYARYATIPT
+413 ITWYARYATIPN

-435 INLGDNNNLNANLD
+435 INLGNNNNLNANLD

-496 FINQYGKTNVAY
+496 FINQYGIENIAY
-508 STSNHFY
+508 SASNHFY

-533 TINNN
+533 TING
-538 AQVTT
+538 ATVTT
-543 SGIRGY
+543 PKNIIHGY
-549 LNDGYFKINIEN
+549 LNDGYFKINIEG
-561 TNKNTKYTLT
+561 TNKNTEYTLD

-579 SVTKEFTI
+579 SVTKKFAI
-587 YSAGLPYKG
+587 YSAGLPYKSS
-596 GDGEATFGI
+596 GDVFSE
-605 LDIYNQAILKAYSDT
+605 LDIFSQTAPLKAYSDT
-620 GNFTISLYNFFETI
+620 GNFTISLYNFFETT
-634 DYAHANK
+634 DYAYANK

-646 PTPSTSNCLSFTLVK
+646 PTPSNCLLFTLVK
-661 GLKRLDI
+661 GSKSLDI
-668 NPTYSDDSSNSNLYF
+668 VPTYRDDSSTSNLYF
-683 TYNKNFYK
+683 NYNKNFYK

-704 LETVNSVDLRITFT
+704 LETVNSVDLKITFK
-718 DVFGQSYSITKPGYL
+718 DVFGQSYSITKSDYL
-733 TLDFREPFI
+733 KLDFREPFI
-742 NKDGFSISVLRNN
+742 NEYGFSISVLRNN
-755 NEVIDNIREGDEV
+755 NEVIGNIQEGDEV
-768 EFKLE
+768 KFTLNWE
-773 WKSYNSQVATIE
+773 SYNSQVATIE

-800 ITSWERYQNNS
+800 ITSWERYQDNS
-811 NYIWNIDTSEVIP
+811 NYIWNINTSEVIP
-824 TELIRR
+824 TGLIRS

-844 SNYIYFKIRTTINGQ
+844 SNYVYFKISTTINGQ
-859 SKDYYTDGYK
+859 SKNYYTDSYR

-880 GFSSFNYDSDKQKIS
+880 GFSSFNYNSDEQKIS
-895 YVHTPYD
+895 YVHTSYD

-909 NNMNN
+909 NNINN

-934 ESSEKKYISFDG
+934 ESSEKKYISSTG
-946 TKSDNFVALITRP
+946 EGSDNFVALITR
-959 SPEITIA
+959 SSNSEIT
-966 DEESDNTTEYTHF
+966 DEESSIIEYTHSF
-979 FKIENFSYYN
+979 NTGNFSYYN
-989 IRLVFQTTIG
+989 IRLVFKTTIG

-1008 ETTIYNITPTVA
+1008 ETTIYNITPTIA
-1020 YRKNQLGINSIPENF
+1020 YRKNQLGINTIPENF
-1035 EGDGFNP
+1035 EGNDGLG
-1042 EESIKDTSILIIQSA
+1042 ESIKDTSILIIQSA

-1062 IYFITPNHRIKF
+1062 IYFITPNYRIKF
-1074 NINNGRIDG
+1074 NINNGKIDG
-1083 ILLDAGNWNIP
+1083 ILLDAGNWNKP

-1100 IENSDE
+1100 IENSDG
-1106 TENFHVIKKEQ
+1106 TEDFHVIKKEQ